1 MCQRLPR
8 FKPQPGNC
16 GYPTLCVTLLI
27 SVSLSDTGRVKEF
40 CPAVTF
46 SSRWNPPLTGRENA
60 NPHLAS
66 TEWNLTVVHRR
77 MYTHAQTPCWSGRG
91 HDKQLGNHRFH
102 LWGMLARDLLEVDSS
117 EMDIDMKWRK
127 KKKTNINACHLCL
140 NCLVSSR
147 HKSTQINCIFQAH
160 CSRTYKWNPGF
171 RRRKG

>member
-1 MCQRLPR
+1 MFEATLKKNCYVSANSYHMCQRLPR

-27 SVSLSDTGRVKEF
+27 SVSLSGTGRVKEF

-102 LWGMLARDLLEVDSS
+102 LWGMLAMDLLEVDSS
-117 EMDIDMKWRK
+117 EMDIDMKWK
-127 KKKTNINACHLCL
+127 N
-140 NCLVSSR
+140 
-147 HKSTQINCIFQAH
+147 
-160 CSRTYKWNPGF
+160 
-171 RRRKG
+171 